1 MWPFPKKSDFFKLL
15 ADQTAKVEEGLMA
28 FSEFVNDPS
37 DANAQKV
44 NNLEEAADDMRR
56 ILIDELNR
64 SFVTPID
71 REDIFALSRAAD
83 DVMDYAK
90 STVEEMTL
98 FNVQADVYI
107 KKMVEALY
115 NGSKDVASSVKNLK
129 LHPGVCAEHLVRAKK
144 AENFIEHRYR
154 EALVELFKSN
164 DMIFILKKREIYR
177 HLSNAADKVAEAA
190 DIIGDILVKIT

>member
-15 ADQTAKVEEGLMA
+15 SDQTAKVEEGLNA
-28 FSEFVNDPS
+28 FAEFVNNPTDE
-37 DANAQKV
+37 NARRV
-44 NNLEEAADDMRR
+44 NVLEEDADDMRR

-98 FNVQADVYI
+98 FNVQSDAYI
-107 KKMVEALY
+107 KKMVEGLY
-115 NGSKDVASSVKNLK
+115 NGSKDVAAAVKNLK
-129 LHPGVCAEHLVRAKK
+129 LHPGVCAEHIVRAKK

-154 EALVELFKSN
+154 EALVEIFKTN
-164 DMIFILKKREIYR
+164 DVILILKKREIYR